1 MLGAAHAVAAV
12 GAHAELA
19 LDALLQGRR
28 VVVLGHLP
36 GLPPQAGSGTERPLA
51 GRVECGGTVW
61 APERIGRSSNSRGSA
76 RRTPSNLFL
85 ISEMSLKW
93 PTLITPKEVQRHENM
108 KITLIFD
115 CMIVLGAEFY
125 VPNGAEGA
133 VCLPTLPTLPFQRC
147 EILFLRVCA

>member
-1 MLGAAHAVAAV
+1 MVDHYIQVKA
-12 GAHAELA
+12 
-19 LDALLQGRR
+19 R
-28 VVVLGHLP
+28 
-36 GLPPQAGSGTERPLA
+36 
-51 GRVECGGTVW
+51 
-61 APERIGRSSNSRGSA
+61 A

-93 PTLITPKEVQRHENM
+93 PTLITPKEVQRHENL

-115 CMIVLGAEFY
+115 CKIVLGAEFY

-147 EILFLRVCA
+147 GKKATLPFQRWGKKATLPTLLQSTG